1 MPDPYR
7 ESADD
12 KADVTPSVVLS
23 TAGLSIEQEVLA
35 LEKELAAK
43 KARLSKETPQPLEQ
57 VITKEAPSPVAVA
70 VSTAASIAA
79 PIAPPAPAVHADVK
93 HIKKLEKNQQLK
105 SLVDM
110 AFGKGVAHAVE
121 VVRNLENP
129 YLMDE
134 FHDVL
139 VDELHKTLVEKGKL
153 EEI

>member
-7 ESADD
+7 ESVDD
-12 KADVTPSVVLS
+12 KAEAAPSAASPTSLS
-23 TAGLSIEQEVLA
+23 VEQEILA

-43 KARLSKETPQPLEQ
+43 KAGLSKETPRPLEQ
-57 VITKEAPSPVAVA
+57 VIAQETPSPVAAVA
-70 VSTAASIAA
+70 PATASVAA
-79 PIAPPAPAVHADVK
+79 PVVPAVPAVHADVK

-110 AFGKGVAHAVE
+110 AFGKGVSHAVE

-139 VDELHKTLVEKGKL
+139 VDELYKTLVEKGKL